1 MRSIKHF
8 FNNSESNNPNETIG
22 LCLSGGGALGFAH
35 IGVLQ
40 ALHDYR
46 IFPQIISGTSMGSI
60 IGSLYAAGYTPAQ
73 MIKFIDEGKLYRV
86 TKLMTFQPAFWKAG
100 LTSQAAIMSLI
111 NDLIPNN
118 SFEKLEK
125 PMHICVSNLT
135 TGKYE
140 IIEHSNKLDMWIGA
154 SCSIPGIFNGMKIND
169 MTYVDGGLLNNFPAQ
184 PLREKCSVI
193 IGSDVIPHSSVMKN
207 QKSRDTLLSSL
218 RVGIHQNSLPGR
230 EMCDYLI
237 EPKAIEKFHEFSF
250 ENFQSIYHYG
260 YKATVQFIADNPE
273 ILRLQQP
280 IQPD

>member
-1 MRSIKHF
+1 MQ
-8 FNNSESNNPNETIG
+8 IG
-22 LCLSGGGALGFAH
+22 VALSGGGAFAAAH
-35 IGVLQ
+35 IGVLK
-40 ALHDYR
+40 AFLENNIKIDY
-46 IFPQIISGTSMGSI
+46 ISGTSMGSI

-169 MTYVDGGLLNNFPAQ
+169 MMYVVGATQGKMFEDIRKIAPNHFLLVPGVGAQGGSLQEVCQYGMIKDCGLLVNSS
-184 PLREKCSVI
+184 RGI
-193 IGSDVIPHSSVMKN
+193 IFASNGTDYADVAAVKAHDIQLEMAN
-207 QKSRDTLLSSL
+207 ELSKL
-218 RVGIHQNSLPGR
+218 
-230 EMCDYLI
+230 
-237 EPKAIEKFHEFSF
+237 A
-250 ENFQSIYHYG
+250 
-260 YKATVQFIADNPE
+260 
-273 ILRLQQP
+273 
-280 IQPD
+280 

>member
-140 IIEHSNKLDMWIGA
+140 IIE
-154 SCSIPGIFNGMKIND
+154 
-169 MTYVDGGLLNNFPAQ
+169 
-184 PLREKCSVI
+184 
-193 IGSDVIPHSSVMKN
+193 
-207 QKSRDTLLSSL
+207 
-218 RVGIHQNSLPGR
+218 
-230 EMCDYLI
+230 
-237 EPKAIEKFHEFSF
+237 
-250 ENFQSIYHYG
+250 
-260 YKATVQFIADNPE
+260 
-273 ILRLQQP
+273 QQ
-280 IQPD
+280 